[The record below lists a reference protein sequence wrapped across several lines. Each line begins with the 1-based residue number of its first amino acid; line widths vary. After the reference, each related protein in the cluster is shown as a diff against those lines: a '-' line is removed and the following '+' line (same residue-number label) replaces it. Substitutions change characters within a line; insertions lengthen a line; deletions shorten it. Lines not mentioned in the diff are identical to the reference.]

1 MLLMLEKRVKFRFD
15 EEELRLLGA
24 VSGARALT
32 LSSLDG
38 RIGKLVKKD
47 PPSDSR
53 MKEAPE
59 DLAALIAAASSV
71 PESKGASSSA
81 SGKGSKKRKVGEQE
95 REKRAAAGRLT
106 AIAAKEATAMRPS
119 PATQNTSQAAQA
131 PTSRIS
137 EGGAENTTPSSPSSS
152 SPAPPSSLSLPLQS
166 QPDTQVPPQRGWL
179 PNIFRA

>member
-1 MLLMLEKRVKFRFD
+1 MKFRFD

-47 PPSDSR
+47 PTSDSR

-59 DLAALIAAASSV
+59 DLAALIAAASSI

-81 SGKGSKKRKVGEQE
+81 SG
-95 REKRAAAGRLT
+95 
-106 AIAAKEATAMRPS
+106 
-119 PATQNTSQAAQA
+119 
-131 PTSRIS
+131 
-137 EGGAENTTPSSPSSS
+137 
-152 SPAPPSSLSLPLQS
+152 
-166 QPDTQVPPQRGWL
+166 
-179 PNIFRA
+179 